1 MDFNNLPVRIR
12 EALSGDLPGFD
23 AHKIMGVSGHYR
35 RQEPPEDCSQ
45 AGVLALFYQEKG
57 IWKLIFIRRSNR
69 YHDDRHKGQI
79 GFPGGKYE
87 DHDDNLMETALREA
101 NEEIGVNPN
110 QIEVLGK
117 LSKLYIPVSNFLV
130 HPYVGVFDGIPDF
143 RLQTAEIDV
152 VLTPEFHIF
161 FEEKIKKT
169 TDIPIA
175 KGIQL
180 KNIPYYDLN
189 GQVLWGAT
197 AMILTELLLVLDN

>member
-1 MDFNNLPVRIR
+1 MDFNNLPVRIA
-12 EALSGDLPGFD
+12 EALSGNLPGFD

-35 RQEPPEDCSQ
+35 RQQPAANCSK

-57 IWKLIFIRRSNR
+57 NWKLIFIRRSSR

-79 GFPGGKYE
+79 GFPGGRYEKY
-87 DHDDNLMETALREA
+87 DNNLMETALREA
-101 NEEIGVNPN
+101 NEEIGVDPN
-110 QIEVLGK
+110 RIQVLGK

-130 HPYVGVFDGIPDF
+130 HPYVGLLDGVPQF
-143 RLQTAEIDV
+143 KLQTTEVDA

-161 FEEKIKKT
+161 FDEKIKKT

-175 KGIQL
+175 EGIHL
-180 KNIPYYDLN
+180 KNVPYFDLN

-197 AMILTELLLVLDN
+197 AMILTELLWVLDN